1 MNFEQRVTIPV
12 SRQEL
17 WRFLMDVPQ
26 MATCIPGARDVTAE
40 SDNRYKGSLRVKLG
54 PINLNLQGVATI
66 TERDEQQWRAV
77 ARAEAND
84 RRIGGGAHVTAN
96 MSLIENGHDATELM
110 VQAQARFLG
119 KLGEFGEPL
128 IRKQANATVAAFA
141 RNVASHFQ
149 SPAAAQPAGEQASS
163 LPPRPGPSMLPPFAQ
178 PQANLPLIGIA
189 AGFLVGL
196 LLVLA
201 TPLPLSALLRWLM
214 IALVMVGLMV
224 LGGLIDRTVRGRGT

>member
-1 MNFEQRVTIPV
+1 MNFEQRVTIPAP
-12 SRQEL
+12 RQEL

-26 MATCIPGARDVTAE
+26 MATCIPGAQDVIAE

-84 RRIGGGAHVTAN
+84 RRVGGGAHVTAN
-96 MSLIENGHDATELM
+96 MSLIENGHGATELV

-128 IRKQANATVAAFA
+128 IRKQANATLAAFA
-141 RNVASHFQ
+141 RNVTAHFEP
-149 SPAAAQPAGEQASS
+149 SAAPQPAGEQALSKIPS
-163 LPPRPGPSMLPPFAQ
+163 PPPQ

-189 AGFLVGL
+189 VGFLIGIL
-196 LLVLA
+196 IIIA
-201 TPLPLSALLRWLM
+201 APLPASALLRCLL
-214 IALVMVGLMV
+214 IAVVMVGSMI
-224 LGGLIDRTVRGRGT
+224 LGGLIDRSVRDRGT